1 MYNHLYLYHFFT
13 YITCTINR
21 YKDISLYSWLFDS
34 HASTAINSNRI
45 WLISVPFDPIFTWCF
60 TWNNEYTWSSVF
72 PAFHAAVVYT
82 LNIVW
87 LEIEIEMSSRAE
99 QPRAASFRN
108 VRQQRQSRKAIAHKF
123 SLKIEFLRAKRL
135 ENCMKS
141 PKWRNDDN
149 ASMSGKTTSDES
161 SEKCIHFH
169 VAYFQFHFPFPHFSC
184 AQKSNFWLAV
194 WNPSCSH
201 CHVSSAPMIS
211 PCFTGTICI
220 GKMLYWI
227 PKRKLPGKRAYQD

>member
-34 HASTAINSNRI
+34 HASTAIKSNRI

-60 TWNNEYTWSSVF
+60 TWNNEYIWSTVF

-108 VRQQRQSRKAIAHKF
+108 VAARPLHTNSAWKSSFCAQRD
-123 SLKIEFLRAKRL
+123 LKIAW
-135 ENCMKS
+135 S
-141 PKWRNDDN
+141 HRNDEMTITRQWVVKQR
-149 ASMSGKTTSDES
+149 AMK
-161 SEKCIHFH
+161 
-169 VAYFQFHFPFPHFSC
+169 VL
-184 AQKSNFWLAV
+184 KSV
-194 WNPSCSH
+194 
-201 CHVSSAPMIS
+201 
-211 PCFTGTICI
+211 FTF
-220 GKMLYWI
+220 M
-227 PKRKLPGKRAYQD
+227 